1 MDPSSVNTSER
12 DRQQE
17 LLDRRTFANDSI
29 DVEEAA
35 RETDNNPNN
44 PPDSELQDG
53 QPPSP

>member
-1 MDPSSVNTSER
+1 MDPSSVNTNER

-17 LLDRRTFANDSI
+17 LQDRRRFANDSI
-29 DVEEAA
+29 DIEETDRA
-35 RETDNNPNN
+35 TDNNPNN